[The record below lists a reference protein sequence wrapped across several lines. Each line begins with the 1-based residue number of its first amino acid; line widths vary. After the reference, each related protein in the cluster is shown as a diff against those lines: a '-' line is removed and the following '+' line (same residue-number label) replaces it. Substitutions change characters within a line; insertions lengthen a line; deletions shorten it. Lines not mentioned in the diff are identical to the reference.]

1 MERDKSSL
9 KYKSATKTQQSAAMI
24 ALAKRNSYVPHKNII
39 INTDSKEIKET
50 QQFELMSNLSSV
62 RNTTKSV
69 VSRGSEQYKVAGQY
83 GHKIMVNTGIIKY
96 ERKTSTERGSKKIKK
111 RIDPQNSENQSLE
124 RVLEGT
130 RIQK

>member
-1 MERDKSSL
+1 
-9 KYKSATKTQQSAAMI
+9 MI

-69 VSRGSEQYKVAGQY
+69 VSRGSEQYKVAG
-83 GHKIMVNTGIIKY
+83 
-96 ERKTSTERGSKKIKK
+96 
-111 RIDPQNSENQSLE
+111 
-124 RVLEGT
+124 
-130 RIQK
+130 